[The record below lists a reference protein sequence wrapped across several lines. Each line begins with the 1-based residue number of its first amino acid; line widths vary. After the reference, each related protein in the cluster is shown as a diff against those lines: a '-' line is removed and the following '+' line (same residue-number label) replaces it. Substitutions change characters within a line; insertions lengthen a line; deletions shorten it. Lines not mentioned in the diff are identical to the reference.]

1 MTEPRNELQN
11 ELATA
16 LAERYTL
23 ERELGRGGM
32 ATVYLAHDVKHDRPV
47 ALKVLHPDLGAAL
60 GADRFEREI
69 RVAARLQH
77 PHILTVYDSGE
88 TAGRLWFTMPYVEGE
103 SLRDRLTRERQL
115 PVAEALRITLE
126 AARALDYAHR
136 HGIVH
141 RDIKP
146 ENILI
151 TKDGDTLVADFGIAR
166 ALGPKAGDEGKGAT
180 LAQRLTGTGLA
191 VGTPAYMSPEQSAG
205 EREVDARS
213 DVYSLGA
220 VLYEML
226 AGDPPFTGATAQA
239 IIAKRF
245 SGEIPELRRVR
256 PAVPESVEQ
265 AVTRALAVVP
275 ADRWTSAAE
284 LASALAPSTA
294 TSHTVSSGAPAA
306 RAKTTWGGLLHRRP
320 VFAALALGFAL
331 GVGVLFAW
339 RRHQTA
345 DPAEGPRLLAV
356 LPFEN
361 LGDSSEAYFADG
373 ITDEVRGKLSALSDI
388 RVIASGSSREYKGT
402 TKPLLEIGREL
413 GASYLLVGKVR
424 WQTAADGT
432 RRVRVSP
439 ELVQVGG
446 DAPTSRWQQAFD
458 ANLTDVFQVQAQIA
472 SQVATE
478 LGAQLGAR
486 EERQLARRPTS
497 NAAAYDLYLKGRALT
512 NPSPA
517 TQRLAASYFQQAVA
531 LDSTFVEAWASL
543 SRSLARVYLNGNSE
557 TKVAA
562 LTREAMERALAIDPN
577 SAVALTASA
586 NYYANIERDP
596 TRASGAIEGA
606 LRAAPNDAD
615 ALSFAASMEID
626 DGNVAAGLAKLE
638 RARELDP
645 RSSSTLAALQKAY
658 IYRHSYDDAI
668 AAGTAAHALA
678 PGNIDII
685 EWETIAYLAQGDLNG
700 ARTVIRTAIGGDMTA
715 PQIAA
720 YFGGYQEL
728 SWALEEDDL
737 QLLLRLTPA
746 SFENDRAWWGQ
757 SLATAWWQRGDKAR
771 ARAYADSALAPSA
784 AQLAAAPEDPTLR
797 ALYAVMLAYLGRRA
811 EARAEADKAV
821 ANAAAGIASDRV
833 YTKMQQIRVSL
844 ANGDAERAVDEIGE
858 FLQTPNGWV
867 TPAWLRIDPT
877 FASLK
882 GNPRF
887 ERIIA
892 GER

>member
-1 MTEPRNELQN
+1 MTEPRDELPN
-11 ELATA
+11 ELAGA

-88 TAGRLWFTMPYVEGE
+88 TAGQLWFTMPYVEGE
-103 SLRDRLTRERQL
+103 SLRDRLRRERQL

-166 ALGPKAGDEGKGAT
+166 ALGGEAGEESTT
-180 LAQRLTGTGLA
+180 LARRLTGTGLA

-205 EREVDARS
+205 EREVDART
-213 DVYSLGA
+213 DVYALGA

-245 SGEIPELRRVR
+245 SGEIPEVRRVR

-284 LASALAPSTA
+284 LASALAPGAASSLTA
-294 TSHTVSSGAPAA
+294 SSGAPAPRA
-306 RAKTTWGGLLHRRP
+306 RKTWGGLLQRRP
-320 VFAALALGFAL
+320 LFAALALGFAL
-331 GVGVLFAW
+331 GAGLLFAW
-339 RRHQTA
+339 RRHQA
-345 DPAEGPRLLAV
+345 ANPAEGPRLLAV

-402 TKPLLEIGREL
+402 SKPLLEIGREL
-413 GASYLLVGKVR
+413 GVSYLLVGKVR

-446 DAPTSRWQQAFD
+446 VAATSRWQQAFD

-472 SQVATE
+472 SRVATE

-486 EERQLARRPTS
+486 EEQQLARRPTS
-497 NAAAYDLYLKGRALT
+497 SAAAYDVYLKGRALT
-512 NPSPA
+512 NPSA
-517 TQRLAASYFQQAVA
+517 TTQRLAASYYQQAVA

-543 SRSLARVYLNGNSE
+543 SMALARVYFNGSRDA
-557 TKVAA
+557 KVAT
-562 LTREAMERALAIDPN
+562 LTRQAMERALAIDPN
-577 SAVALTASA
+577 SAIALTATA
-586 NYYANIERDP
+586 NYYSSIDRD
-596 TRASGAIEGA
+596 TARAKGAIEGA

-615 ALSFAASMEID
+615 VLAFAANMEIS
-626 DGNVAAGLAKLE
+626 DGNVATGLAKLE

-645 RSSSTLAALQKAY
+645 RSASTLAALQKAY
-658 IYRHSYDDAI
+658 IYHHRYADAI

-678 PGNIDII
+678 PGDIDII
-685 EWETIAYLAQGDLNG
+685 EWKAIAYLAQGDLSG
-700 ARTVIRTAIGGDMTA
+700 ARGVIRSAIGGDVTA

-720 YFGGYQEL
+720 YFGGYQEV
-728 SWALEEDDL
+728 SWALEEDEL

-746 SFENDRAWWGQ
+746 SFEDDRAWWGQ

-771 ARAYADSALAPSA
+771 ARAYADSALAPSE
-784 AQLAAAPEDPTLR
+784 AQLASAPEDPQLR
-797 ALYAVMLAYLGRRA
+797 ALYAVMLAYLGRKA

-821 ANAAAGIASDRV
+821 ASAMAGIPADRA
-833 YTKMQQIRVSL
+833 YTKLQQIRVSL
-844 ANGDAERAVDEIGE
+844 ANGDPERAVDEIE
-858 FLQTPNGWV
+858 EILAARNSFV

-892 GER
+892 GKQ

>member
-1 MTEPRNELQN
+1 MIEPPNELPN
-11 ELATA
+11 ELVTA
-16 LAERYTL
+16 LAGRYTL
-23 ERELGRGGM
+23 ERQLGRGGM
-32 ATVYLAHDVKHDRPV
+32 ATVYLAQDVKHGRPV
-47 ALKVLHPDLGAAL
+47 ALKVLHPDLGAVL

-88 TAGRLWFTMPYVEGE
+88 SAGQLWFTMPYVEGE
-103 SLRDRLTRERQL
+103 SLRDRLKRERQL
-115 PVAEALRITLE
+115 PVGEALRITLE

-166 ALGPKAGDEGKGAT
+166 ALDVEPGEDGPNAT
-180 LAQRLTGTGLA
+180 LARRLTGTGLA

-205 EREVDARS
+205 EREVDART
-213 DVYSLGA
+213 DVYALAA

-226 AGDPPFTGATAQA
+226 AGEPPFTGATAQA

-245 SGEIPELRRVR
+245 SGEIPGVRSVR
-256 PAVPESVEQ
+256 PAVPEPVEQ

-275 ADRWTSAAE
+275 ADRWSSAAE
-284 LASALAPSTA
+284 FASALAPSAATPLATTA
-294 TSHTVSSGAPAA
+294 GAPAA
-306 RAKTTWGGLLHRRP
+306 GARTKSGGALLRRP
-320 VFAALALGFAL
+320 AFAALALGFVL
-331 GVGVLFAW
+331 GAGLLFAW
-339 RRHQTA
+339 RRHQA
-345 DPAEGPRLLAV
+345 SDSVEGPRLLAV

-402 TKPLLEIGREL
+402 NKPLLEIGREL

-424 WQTAADGT
+424 WATATDGT
-432 RRVRVSP
+432 RRVRVTP

-458 ANLTDVFQVQAQIA
+458 ANLTDVFQVQARIA

-486 EERQLARRPTS
+486 EEQQLARRPTS

-512 NPSPA
+512 SADPT
-517 TQRLAASYFQQAVA
+517 TQRMAASYFQQAVA
-531 LDSTFVEAWASL
+531 LDSTFTGAWASL
-543 SRSLARVYLNGNSE
+543 SIALARVFLNGSRDAR
-557 TKVAA
+557 VAV
-562 LTREAMERALAIDPN
+562 LSREAMERAITIDPN
-577 SAVALTASA
+577 DVAALTAAARLYSNIDRDSA
-586 NYYANIERDP
+586 KAR
-596 TRASGAIEGA
+596 SAIEAA

-615 ALSFAASMEID
+615 VLVVAGSLNIASGD
-626 DGNVAAGLAKLE
+626 LAAGLAKLE

-645 RSSSTLAALQKAY
+645 RSTSTLAALQKAN
-658 IYRHSYDDAI
+658 IFRHRYAEAI
-668 AAGTAAHALA
+668 AAGNAAHALA
-678 PGNIDII
+678 PGNRDVI
-685 EWETIAYLAQGDLNG
+685 EWLAITYLAQGDTSG
-700 ARTVIRTAIGGDMTA
+700 ARNVIRASIGGDATA
-715 PQIAA
+715 PEMAA

-728 SWALEEDDL
+728 SWALDEDD
-737 QLLLRLTPA
+737 QRLLLRLTPA

-757 SLATAWWQRGDKAR
+757 SLATAWWQRGDRVK
-771 ARAYADSALAPSA
+771 ARAYADSALAPTA
-784 AQLAAAPEDPTLR
+784 AQLAATPEDSQLR
-797 ALYAVMLAYLGRRA
+797 GLYAVVLAYLGRRA
-811 EARAEADKAV
+811 EARAQVDSALALAD
-821 ANAAAGIASDRV
+821 ASAPDDRV
-833 YTKMQQIRVSL
+833 YTKLLAIRVSL
-844 ANGDAERAVDEIGE
+844 ANGDADRAIDEIEELLGA
-858 FLQTPNGWV
+858 LNSWV

-877 FASLK
+877 FASLR

-887 ERIIA
+887 ERLA
-892 GER
+892 ASQQ